1 VNLGFV
7 NPELLRNARIQL
19 RPGRMIAA
27 GVICCVVSVTLWMSI
42 VHTDNDIELYGWHKA
57 GAVFALILLLQ
68 VIVLLIAGG
77 IYCIQAVHKEKELNT
92 FDYQRVTR
100 LTSLELAI
108 GKLFGAP
115 ILTYWLVLC
124 LMPFAVMAAAKAEVA
139 AVTVVEA
146 YAILLLGSIAFH
158 AFMLLVSVLLGRSGV
173 VVSILLY
180 LMLIGLCSVDFTQG
194 TPWAIHR
201 LSPFY
206 GGDLISRIHWSW
218 NTADWSA
225 NGNDV
230 FFGRQLPHT
239 AVLLVLY
246 VAFTAWFAFAV
257 ARNIKRDPATYEVLS
272 PLQLLVFFLF
282 INLLMLGFC
291 SWTRPEVSANEEAEP
306 ELLVYSLWTL
316 WLFAFFLLRSRERVR
331 TRIRKF
337 GDRAAGWWAAVW
349 PAPYLIIG
357 AAILGGAVV
366 ALTVHHKSVKFQWDQ
381 KLAFYYV
388 AFLAIWLARDT
399 LYLQWMG
406 LRRRKYPVA
415 SAVLY
420 LLIFYVCTTILFGA
434 FDVYNTPRGSAF
446 TAAFIPSAFFA
457 ISQRTWGPASG
468 AWMMALLSQAALA
481 VVFARL
487 HKMKL
492 DEFVRVNASEPPTT
506 GTS

>member
-1 VNLGFV
+1 MNLGFV

-27 GVICCVVSVTLWMSI
+27 GVICCVISVTLWMSI
-42 VHTDNDIELYGWHKA
+42 VHTDVDFDLYGWHKA
-57 GAVFALILLLQ
+57 GAVFALILVLQ
-68 VIVLLIAGG
+68 VVVLLIAGG

-92 FDYQRVTR
+92 FDYQRVTC

-115 ILTYWLVLC
+115 IFTYWLVLC
-124 LMPFAVMAAAKAEVA
+124 LMPFAVFAATKAEVA
-139 AVTVVEA
+139 AITVVEA

-206 GGDLISRIHWSW
+206 AGDLISRIHWSW
-218 NTADWSA
+218 NTANWSA
-225 NGNDV
+225 NGNDL
-230 FFGRQLPHT
+230 FFGKQLPHT

-246 VAFTAWFAFAV
+246 VGFTVWFVFAV

-272 PLQLLVFFLF
+272 PLQLFLFFLYM
-282 INLLMLGFC
+282 NLLLLGFC
-291 SWTRPEVSANEEAEP
+291 SWMNVAANEEAEP
-306 ELLVYSLWTL
+306 ELLMFSLWSF
-316 WLFAFFLLRSRERVR
+316 WLLAFFLLRNRERVR

-337 GDRAAGWWAAVW
+337 GDRAAGWWAAMW

-357 AAILGGAVV
+357 AAILGGAVIV
-366 ALTVHHKSVKFQWDQ
+366 LTMHHKSVKFEWDQ
-381 KLAFYYV
+381 KLALYYV

-420 LLIFYVCTTILFGA
+420 LLIFYVCTTIVFGA
-434 FDVYNTPRGSAF
+434 FDVYKTARSSAF

-457 ISQRTWGPASG
+457 IDQRTWAPASG

-481 VVFARL
+481 LVFAWL
-487 HKMKL
+487 HKLKL
-492 DEFVRVNASEPPTT
+492 DEFVRISGTELRMADAS
-506 GTS
+506 